1 MKKILLFLAVT
12 VLLLILV
19 LLALKNEPSDIQQ
32 VIVTDYKDATYV
44 IDGTP
49 ATLVDGVSEK
59 IPKTNSPVLVTTR
72 YFGNQL
78 FKDINDDGRD
88 DVIFFLT
95 QETGGSG
102 SFFYVVAAVNTDDGY
117 IGSEALFLGDRI
129 APQTIESGIG
139 NQIVVNYTERAAG
152 EPMTTSPSIGVSRR
166 LILDVRSMQFTEVAA
181 DFEREAD
188 VNYMALGMKTWVWQK
203 TEFDDGRIIFPTRE
217 GVFTLLFA
225 DDHLME
231 VGTDC
236 NNVGGEYTVE
246 NNKITFTNLRSTLM
260 YCEDSQEAEFLEMLK
275 DTKSFHFTTN
285 GELFFDLKDNN
296 GTVVL
301 H

>member
-102 SFFYVVAAVNTDDGY
+102 SFFYVGHVR
-117 IGSEALFLGDRI
+117 LKF
-129 APQTIESGIG
+129 TI
-139 NQIVVNYTERAAG
+139 
-152 EPMTTSPSIGVSRR
+152 
-166 LILDVRSMQFTEVAA
+166 
-181 DFEREAD
+181 
-188 VNYMALGMKTWVWQK
+188 
-203 TEFDDGRIIFPTRE
+203 
-217 GVFTLLFA
+217 
-225 DDHLME
+225 
-231 VGTDC
+231 
-236 NNVGGEYTVE
+236 
-246 NNKITFTNLRSTLM
+246 
-260 YCEDSQEAEFLEMLK
+260 
-275 DTKSFHFTTN
+275 
-285 GELFFDLKDNN
+285 
-296 GTVVL
+296 
-301 H
+301 